1 MIRHA
6 VPTEHGLTKGLR
18 TEPAPLQPSNPS
30 YEPGSPTEQTSNIGA
45 EGLHNDAVSDFIHPK
60 GFGYVKDRQRVAGFQ
75 SHRFRKIPEA
85 KEVEVARLELVS
97 LLMHKEPSVYLSDRL
112 PQMDALK
119 W

>member
-1 MIRHA
+1 
-6 VPTEHGLTKGLR
+6 
-18 TEPAPLQPSNPS
+18 
-30 YEPGSPTEQTSNIGA
+30 
-45 EGLHNDAVSDFIHPK
+45 
-60 GFGYVKDRQRVAGFQ
+60 VAGFQ